1 MTALL
6 GLVAHA
12 YSPGA
17 LRANARGTQIQG
29 LPELQRE
36 FKARQ
41 RN

>member
-12 YSPGA
+12 YSPWC
-17 LRANARGTQIQG
+17 LKANASGTQIQG
-29 LPELQRE
+29 LPELHE
-36 FKARQ
+36 FKVRQ